1 LDDLEHTVQSPAGKE
16 VPMADTTIERLAA
29 ARARNLRR
37 SIGDQLLELRE
48 DRELSQ
54 REVAAAVGLDRS
66 WLARAETGEA
76 NLTLDGLAALATA
89 LGAEPSL
96 RLYPAAGTRLQDHL
110 QTRLLEALL
119 APLHPRWRPRLEV
132 AVYRPVRGVIDVVL
146 TEPRTGE
153 AVGGE
158 AHSEIRS
165 AERQLRWAGEKVDS
179 LPSATGWPWMGREPA
194 VGRLLLLRSTAATRA
209 VVAGAP
215 ALFGAAYPGRTAD
228 AVAAL
233 TEASGTFPGAAIIWV
248 DVRGSASRLLHG
260 PPRGIEVGR

>member
-1 LDDLEHTVQSPAGKE
+1 
-16 VPMADTTIERLAA
+16 MADTTIERLAA

-54 REVAAAVGLDRS
+54 REVAAAAGLDRS

-96 RLYPAAGTRLQDHL
+96 RLYPAAGARLQDHL

-215 ALFGAAYPGRTAD
+215 ALFGAAYAGRTAD

>member
-1 LDDLEHTVQSPAGKE
+1 
-16 VPMADTTIERLAA
+16 MADTTIERLAA

-37 SIGDQLLELRE
+37 SVGGQLLEMRE

-54 REVAAAVGLDRS
+54 REVAAAAGLDRS

-89 LGAEPSL
+89 LGTEPSL
-96 RLYPAAGTRLQDHL
+96 RLYPTAGARLQDHL

-119 APLHPRWRPRLEV
+119 ASLHPRWRPRLEV
-132 AVYRPVRGVIDVVL
+132 AVYRPVRGVLDVVL
-146 TEPRTGE
+146 AEPRAGE
-153 AVGGE
+153 VVGGE

-179 LPSATGWPWMGREPA
+179 LPSATGWPWMGRDPA

-209 VVAGAP
+209 VVAAAP
-215 ALFGAAYPGRTAD
+215 ALFDTAYPGRTAD

-233 TEASGTFPGAAIIWV
+233 TEACGTFPGAAIIWV
-248 DVRGSASRLLHG
+248 DLRGTASRLLQG